1 MFRYGAEMLPLTAD
15 KIQLEDVTSDLDLKT
30 SGQQVA
36 LKDTK

>member
-1 MFRYGAEMLPLTAD
+1 MLPLTAD

-36 LKDTK
+36 LKDMK